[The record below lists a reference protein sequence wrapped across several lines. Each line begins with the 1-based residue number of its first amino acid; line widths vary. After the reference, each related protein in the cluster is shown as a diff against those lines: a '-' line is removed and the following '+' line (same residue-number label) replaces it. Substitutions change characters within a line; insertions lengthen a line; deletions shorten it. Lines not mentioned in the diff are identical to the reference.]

1 VNARVTIE
9 TMPIQDKSKQAKVY
23 TVSELT
29 RRVRAVLET
38 HVGHVWVEGELSNVR
53 KPSSGHVYLTLKDD
67 RSQLTGVLFRGDQ
80 QGLKI
85 EPVDGIKVRVFGD
98 ITVYEARGNYQ
109 MIIRHMEGGGK
120 GTLQEQFEKLKEK
133 LKTEGLFSAE
143 RKRPLPMLPQHVG
156 VVTSATGAAI
166 RDILNVVS
174 RRFPNL
180 HVVIWP
186 VKVQGDGAGA
196 EIAAAID
203 GLNARGGIDA
213 LIVGRGGGSIEDL
226 WAFNEEVVARAI
238 ARSGIPVISAVGHEI
253 DFTISDFVADV
264 RAPTPSAAAELVVGT
279 KEAFEEQLAGT
290 RMRLTAALR
299 DHLSGLRTRLSTVS
313 GHYVFREPSNLVD
326 RYRRQVQSL
335 QVMMRH
341 TLQQSVGETS
351 QRLDDLGM
359 RMSHR
364 VAMQAQAARHRL
376 TQIEAQL
383 RALSPMAVLGRGYS
397 ITRDESGHV
406 LRGVEAIKA
415 GQAVTTTLAQGS
427 FTAEVQTVDKGIE
440 EE

>member
-1 VNARVTIE
+1 MNARVTIE

-186 VKVQGDGAGA
+186 VKVQGEGAGA

-406 LRGVEAIKA
+406 LRGVEAIKE

>member
-1 VNARVTIE
+1 VTIE

-133 LKTEGLFSAE
+133 LKTEGFFSAE

-299 DHLSGLRTRLSTVS
+299 DHLSGLQTRLSTVS